1 MKMKFLL
8 SITLAMMY
16 LTSSAQGKFRIT
28 AVEEDTLNAH
38 FKDIVRETNL
48 SVQDY
53 EVSLRLKFHVP
64 MRVSHE
70 IGRFVR
76 EREWRKACYNYI
88 YRDSVFRR
96 VKCKQEIDSVYR
108 DSLNLFLIPVRG
120 NNISGENVSLALIYK
135 DTLAL
140 DNAQYQYLMEK
151 ALSMARQLYQNPK
164 TNVWNEDIEVL
175 EESLSSEQLDRF
187 FMFKYAMSI
196 THTLYSGWKKIV
208 DAGLSGYLDNTADV
222 NKAYRYYL
230 EQKKIKDIYRY
241 RSSAQRKALAELDKH
256 KPDMVR
262 MLETIEKNARMAE
275 QISK

>member
-1 MKMKFLL
+1 MLFAMYFMASQAQTSYRIL
-8 SITLAMMY
+8 S
-16 LTSSAQGKFRIT
+16 
-28 AVEEDTLNAH
+28 EEDTLDAH
-38 FKDIVRETNL
+38 FKEIVKETNFG
-48 SVQDY
+48 VQEC
-53 EVSLRLKFHVP
+53 EVALRLKY
-64 MRVSHE
+64 RVSQGMAHV
-70 IGRFVR
+70 IGRFIR

-88 YRDSVFRR
+88 YNDSVFAR

-108 DSLNLFLIPVRG
+108 DSLNLFLIPVKG
-120 NNISGENVSLALIYK
+120 NTISGENISFALRYK
-135 DTLAL
+135 DTLNL
-140 DNAQYQYLMEK
+140 DDAQYQYMMDK

>member
-1 MKMKFLL
+1 
-8 SITLAMMY
+8 MMY
-16 LTSSAQGKFRIT
+16 LTSLAQGKFRIT

-151 ALSMARQLYQNPK
+151 ALSMARQLYRNPK
-164 TNVWNEDIEVL
+164 VNVWNDEMEVL
-175 EESLSSEQLDRF
+175 TETLTPEQLNSF
-187 FMFKYAMSI
+187 FMVKYAMNI
-196 THTLYSGWKKIV
+196 TQTLYNGWKKLV
-208 DAGLSGYLDNTADV
+208 AEGLSDQLDKIEDI

-230 EQKKIKDIYRY
+230 EQKKISDIYRY
-241 RSSAQRKALAELDKH
+241 RSSAKRRSLAELDKR

-262 MLETIEKNARMAE
+262 MLDTIERNARIAE
-275 QISK
+275 QEQNKQ